1 MKRETWL
8 VRSVWKTNARILVPR
23 AYKLI
28 VDDKELHRIR
38 HHNKMSAEDMDDDE
52 IRAKIT
58 EGRVTKL
65 IGTLSKKT
73 TVFLHDVD
81 VRPFFLV

>member
-1 MKRETWL
+1 M
-8 VRSVWKTNARILVPR
+8 IVPR

-28 VDDKELHRIR
+28 VDDKELNRIWY
-38 HHNKMSAEDMDDDE
+38 HNKISVEDMDDDE
-52 IRAKIT
+52 LRAKIT

-73 TVFLHDVD
+73 TSFLHDID
-81 VRPFFLV
+81 VRLL